1 MKVLLLTN
9 EYPPHVY
16 GGAGVHVDYLTRELA
31 KSIDVDV
38 RCFGE
43 QGYEEQRYGHELGV
57 VGYGYDERAFEHTAA
72 KLKSPLQALSRCI
85 GFSAEP
91 VDADIVHCHTWYSH
105 FGGILVKQ
113 LYGIPLVITT
123 HSLEP
128 SRPWKREQL
137 GLGYDLSCWIEK
149 CALEMANA
157 VVAVSEGMRED
168 VLRLFSVDTNRLS
181 VIHNGIDTDEYQP
194 AAESD
199 VIAQCN
205 VDLSQPY
212 VLFVGRV
219 TRQKG
224 IIHLVNAIKYLEPGI
239 QVVLCAGAPDT
250 AEIAEEMSTSV
261 RKVQA
266 NRDGVVWIN
275 RMVDKR
281 TIIELYSHAAV
292 FCCPSIYEPF
302 GIILLEAMACCTPV
316 VASAVG
322 GIKEVVADGE
332 TGFLVPIDQYD
343 ESPFEPKDPDLFSR
357 QLAEP
362 INRLMADEGMRAR
375 MGEAGRKRATEV
387 FSWRAIAQNVLAL
400 YQRVLQGTPS

>member
-1 MKVLLLTN
+1 MKVLFLTN

-16 GGAGVHVDYLTRELA
+16 GGAGVHVDYLSRELA
-31 KSIDVDV
+31 KRVDVDV

-43 QGYEEQRYGHELGV
+43 QGYEEHRYGHHLGV
-57 VGYGYDERAFEHTAA
+57 VGYGYEEGAFERTAS

-85 GFSAEP
+85 AFSAEP
-91 VDADIVHCHTWYSH
+91 VDADLVHCHTWYSH

-149 CALEMANA
+149 SALEMADA

-168 VLRLFSVDTNRLS
+168 VLELFSVDPGRVS
-181 VIHNGIDTDEYQP
+181 VIHNGIDTDEYHP
-194 AAESD
+194 AVGSD
-199 VIAQCN
+199 IIAQCD
-205 VDLSQPY
+205 VDLTSPY

-224 IIHLVNAIKYLEPGI
+224 IIHLVNAIKYLDPSI

-261 RKVQA
+261 RRVQA
-266 NRDGVVWIN
+266 HRDGVVWIN

-322 GIKEVVADGE
+322 GIREVVAHEE
-332 TGFLVPIDQYD
+332 TGFLVPLDQYD
-343 ESPFEPKDPDLFSR
+343 HSPFEPKAPDQFSR

-362 INRLMADEGMRAR
+362 INRLMADEALRRR
-375 MGEAGRKRATEV
+375 MGEAGRRRATEV
-387 FSWRAIAQNVLAL
+387 FSWRAIAENVVAL
-400 YQRVLQGTPS
+400 YERVLQGTSA